1 MTSKNLH
8 LITGQ
13 FGDVYTAEMNRSTVA
28 VKVIKRFSSKRVKE
42 QFENEMT
49 IMSQVSHNNVVR
61 LHGIIRNGERKIIIR
76 GIESTV
82 VDSFRNRSSL
92 TGIGDGVFATWKL
105 EVIFEGKSR
114 IL

>member
-76 GIESTV
+76 GIESIV
-82 VDSFRNRSSL
+82 VDFFSIGPLSPALVMEFLPHGNLKSFLKVSQEF
-92 TGIGDGVFATWKL
+92 I
-105 EVIFEGKSR
+105 
-114 IL
+114 